1 MPSSCAKGRGC
12 IAAPGYR
19 FILAGVVLIF
29 LGVMGGWPWIT
40 GLGLVSAGFFAYF
53 FRDPERAI
61 PSEPGVIVSPAD
73 GLVIRVDEVAEN
85 EFLKTPARYVAI
97 FMNVFDVHVNRS
109 PVAGTVT
116 EMRHR
121 AGEYKAASRP
131 DAASR
136 NEQQALVLESSQGR
150 RVLVVQIAGLLARRI
165 IPLVKPGQPLAR
177 GERLGLICF
186 GSRVD
191 LYLPGD
197 SQIEVKTGDRVKAGS
212 SIIGRWHEFPPQ
224 T

>member
-1 MPSSCAKGRGC
+1 MSSSSSKGRGF

-19 FILAGVVLIF
+19 FILAGVVLIL
-29 LGVMGGWPWIT
+29 LGVVGGWPWLT
-40 GLGLVSAGFFAYF
+40 LLGVVSGGFFAYF
-53 FRDPERAI
+53 FRDPERDI
-61 PSEPGVIVSPAD
+61 PSEAGVIVSPAD
-73 GLVIRVDEVAEN
+73 GLVVQVDEVQEN

-131 DAASR
+131 DAALR
-136 NEQQALVLESSQGR
+136 NEQQAIVLESETGLR
-150 RVLVVQIAGLLARRI
+150 LLVVQIAGLLARRI
-165 IPLVKPGQPLAR
+165 IPFVKPGHNLAR
-177 GERLGLICF
+177 GERLGMICF

-191 LYLPGD
+191 LYLPLEA
-197 SQIEVKTGDRVKAGS
+197 EVLVKVGDRVKAGS
-212 SIIGRWHEFPPQ
+212 SMVARWWSDAA
-224 T
+224 

>member
-1 MPSSCAKGRGC
+1 MPSSSSKGRGF
-12 IAAPGYR
+12 IAAQGYP
-19 FILAGVVLIF
+19 FILAGVVLVL

-40 GLGLVSAGFFAYF
+40 GLGLVSGGFFAYF

-73 GLVIRVDEVAEN
+73 GLVVRVDEVQEN
-85 EFLKTPARYVAI
+85 EFLKGPARYVAI

-109 PVAGTVT
+109 PVAAVVK

-121 AGEYKAASRP
+121 PGEYKAASRD

-136 NEQQALVLESSQGR
+136 NEQQALMLENEAGR

-165 IPLVKPGQPLAR
+165 ITLVKPGQPLAR

-191 LYLPGD
+191 IYLPRD
-197 SQIEVKTGDRVKAGS
+197 SQVQVKTGDRVKAGS
-212 SIIGRWHEFPPQ
+212 SIIGRWHEIPPE

>member
-1 MPSSCAKGRGC
+1 MGPSVDKKRSP

-19 FILAGVVLIF
+19 FILAGVVLIL
-29 LGVMGGWPWIT
+29 LGVMGGWPWLI
-40 GLGLVSAGFFAYF
+40 GLGLVSGGFFAYF

-61 PSEPGVIVSPAD
+61 PTEPG
-73 GLVIRVDEVAEN
+73 VIRVDEVAEN
-85 EFLKTPARYVAI
+85 EFLKSPARYVAI

-116 EMRHR
+116 EMHHR
-121 AGEYKAASRP
+121 AGEYMAASRP

-165 IPLVKPGQPLAR
+165 IPFVKPGHNLAR